1 MRRALPAASRP
12 AAICAGCAKPRGESL
27 PVVDKTRPGPRQRVR
42 NLIGHNCCCD
52 DFPQEEEH
60 VSTMV
65 LLLAGL
71 GMMLFIVLH
80 GSRK

>member
-1 MRRALPAASRP
+1 LQFVPAPQGFVATRYRALVEPASGALGSGDQKRP
-12 AAICAGCAKPRGESL
+12 RAQLLLIEL
-27 PVVDKTRPGPRQRVR
+27 PP
-42 NLIGHNCCCD
+42 
-52 DFPQEEEH
+52 EEKRMGT
-60 VSTMV
+60 VV